1 MTRTKKTKIICTM
14 GPACENRETLTSMIL
29 AGMNAARIN
38 FSHGNYEEHKKKM
51 DLVKQLR
58 VELDMP
64 IAIILDTKGPEIRTG
79 IFKDGGVKVST
90 GQKFTL
96 TTREVEGTDGICSIT
111 YQGLVQDITV
121 GNTILIDDGLI
132 EMTVEDIKGQDI
144 ICTVKNGG
152 EIKNHKGINVPG
164 VSVKLP
170 AITDKDKAD
179 IEFGIEQDI
188 DFIAASFVRKAADIK
203 EMKWLLKD
211 RGASH
216 IRVIAKIEN
225 KEGIHNLDEIIKV
238 ADGIMVARGD
248 LGVEIPAEQVPII
261 QKRIIKKCNEAGKPV
276 ITATQMLDSMIRN
289 PRPTRAEVTDI
300 ANAIF
305 DGTDAI
311 MLSGETAIGK
321 YPVETVRTM
330 VDIAIAA
337 EENLDYEGILVDRA
351 PQKDRSITDA
361 IGYATCTSAAGLNAK
376 AILTPTSSGYTAMVV
391 SKFRPRT
398 PILAFTRTD
407 RVARRLALVWGAYPL
422 VKETS
427 DTAEEVFRTA
437 VEKALSEGFIEK
449 GDLIVITAGVPVA
462 MEGNTNMLRIHEVG
476 KEL

>member
-1 MTRTKKTKIICTM
+1 M
-14 GPACENRETLTSMIL
+14 GPACENSETLTSMIE

-51 DLVKQLR
+51 DLVKKLR
-58 VELDMP
+58 SELDLP

-79 IFKDGGVKVST
+79 TFIDGGAMIRT

-96 TTREVEGTDGICSIT
+96 TTREVEGTDEICSIT
-111 YQGLVQDITV
+111 YKGLTQDIGA

-132 EMTVEDIKGQDI
+132 EMSVDDVRGQDI

-188 DFIAASFVRKAADIK
+188 DFIAASFVRKASDIK

-261 QKRIIKKCNEAGKPV
+261 QKKIIKKCNEAGKPV

-351 PQKDRSITDA
+351 PQKDKSITDA

-437 VEKALSEGFIEK
+437 VEKAFSEGFIEK